1 MGEIVLVHLNKK
13 LTLCEHLSDS
23 DDGKSSLVRRVK
35 KTLKIP
41 SKSIFLKTNIKI
53 SSYDQLIEF
62 NLKCSTISNHINLND
77 IWELLSPTYQTI
89 TAEEIGGIY
98 FGKESTLTH
107 IAALMLSI
115 DNDTTYFSY
124 KKNKIQLT
132 SAQDLKSILENQYQ
146 SQQKKQT
153 EQKILDFIENEEI
166 EYPLNE
172 SESEILNHIRNFA
185 TQGREYPRSGYVVSL
200 FNKNNPIKETQLQK
214 QLFQK
219 LVKSGSLTDD
229 YPLEVAKSK
238 IPKKFNKLTL
248 TEVENLN
255 PAYTKHTLD
264 LSNIETYTID
274 DANTKDKDDA
284 FSLDENTLWIH
295 ITDLT
300 NIVKINSA
308 LDKEAFNRTSS
319 LYMPDG
325 IIPMLP
331 RGVSEQIGSL
341 NKNELRQCISLK
353 LTTHKNGE
361 IINTSFHRTLIK
373 SDKSISY
380 KEAESILE
388 DKTHS
393 LHKVFTKIQEITK
406 LGRKKRHDSGAFEL
420 LNRKDMKIRSSI
432 SGEVF
437 IEVLERDSLSNL
449 LISEL
454 MITYNCKV
462 AEFLKSHKIPASY
475 KIQKSP
481 DFNELDKIPD
491 SILENFKVG
500 RYLRPA
506 LYSRSPGWHFGLGVN
521 AYTQASS
528 PLRRYSDLCIQRQ
541 LIQFIDN
548 GNHVYSED
556 EISSI
561 CHSVEAQ
568 KKKLS
573 LIEKS
578 RTRYWFLKYLKDTYL
593 SRNKPIM
600 EAVALEDGS
609 DNRTPFELIKY
620 PYRGKCIFNNE
631 IKAGQIVSVKLSGI
645 DLWER
650 SAQFSYVK

>member
-23 DDGKSSLVRRVK
+23 DNGKSSLVRRVK

-41 SKSIFLKTNIKI
+41 SKSIFLKTHVEI

-62 NLKCSTISNHINLND
+62 NLACSKISHHINLNE
-77 IWELLSPTYQTI
+77 IWELLSPKYQTI
-89 TAEEIGGIY
+89 TAEEMGIIY
-98 FGKESTLTH
+98 FGKESTLTQ
-107 IAALMLSI
+107 IAALMLLI
-115 DNDTTYFSY
+115 DTDKTYFSY
-124 KKNKIQLT
+124 KKNKIQIAT
-132 SAQDLKSILENQYQ
+132 ADDVKSILEKQYQ
-146 SQQKKQT
+146 AQQKKET
-153 EQKILDFIENEEI
+153 EQKILDFIEHEKI

-172 SESEILNHIRNFA
+172 SESEILNHIKNFA
-185 TQGREYPRSGYVVSL
+185 TQGREYIRSGYVVDL
-200 FNKNNPIKETQLQK
+200 FKKNNPLKETQLQK

-219 LVKSGSLTDD
+219 LVKLGSLTDD
-229 YPLEVAKSK
+229 YPLEVVKSK
-238 IPKKFNKLTL
+238 IPKKFKKLTL
-248 TEVENLN
+248 AEVRNLSPDYN
-255 PAYTKHTLD
+255 EHLLD
-264 LSNIETYTID
+264 LSNLKTYTID

-284 FSLDENTLWIH
+284 FSLDETTLWIH

-300 NIVKINSA
+300 NIVKINSE

-331 RGVSEQIGSL
+331 MGISEQIGSL
-341 NKNELRQCISLK
+341 NKNKLRQCISLK
-353 LTTHKNGE
+353 LTTNE
-361 IINTSFHRTLIK
+361 NCEVINTSFHRTLIK

-380 KEAESILE
+380 KEAEFILD

-393 LHKVFTKIQEITK
+393 LHQVLTKIQKITNFC
-406 LGRKKRHDSGAFEL
+406 RKERHDSGAFEL

-432 SGEVF
+432 SGGVF
-437 IEVLERDSLSNL
+437 IEVIERDTLSNL

-462 AEFLKSHKIPASY
+462 AEFLKTHNIPASY
-475 KIQKSP
+475 KVQKSP
-481 DFNELDKIPD
+481 DFNGFDKVPDTILD
-491 SILENFKVG
+491 NFKVG
-500 RYLRPA
+500 KFLRPA
-506 LYSRSPGWHFGLGVN
+506 VYSRSPGWHFGLGVN

-541 LIQFIDN
+541 LIQFINN

-561 CHSVEAQ
+561 CHSVESQ
-568 KKKLS
+568 KKSLS

-578 RTRYWFLKYLKDTYL
+578 RTRYWFLKYLKDNYL
-593 SRNKPIM
+593 SNNKIIM
-600 EAVALEDGS
+600 EAIVLEDGS
-609 DNRTPFELIKY
+609 DNRTAFELTKY